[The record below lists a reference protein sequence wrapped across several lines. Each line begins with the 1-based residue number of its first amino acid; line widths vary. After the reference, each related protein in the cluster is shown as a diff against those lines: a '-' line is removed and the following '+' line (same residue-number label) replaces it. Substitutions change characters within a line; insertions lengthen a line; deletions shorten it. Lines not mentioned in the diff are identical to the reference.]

1 MLRARKTMYTF
12 ALNFT
17 TLILIARTSAKEVQV
32 ERSCSSIHF
41 QKGIR
46 AYSEA
51 NHCHPI
57 IS

>member
-1 MLRARKTMYTF
+1 MLRTSKTMYTF
-12 ALNFT
+12 
-17 TLILIARTSAKEVQV
+17 TLDLTAPILMARPPAKEVQV

-46 AYSEA
+46 AYREA